1 MKGRNKC
8 ENNLGGWDAGGGE
21 VPRGALWGSGL
32 SPRVLGVDPG
42 GRGALAAC
50 EEDARLRSPALAE
63 ACGERAFQLTGGHSR
78 ASCAPRP
85 LRGWAARRRAGAAV
99 ARETER
105 GEWAARSRAA
115 AGLPPE

>member
-1 MKGRNKC
+1 M
-8 ENNLGGWDAGGGE
+8 
-21 VPRGALWGSGL
+21 PRGALWGSGL
-32 SPRVLGVDPG
+32 SPRVRGVDPG
-42 GRGALAAC
+42 RRGALAAC

-63 ACGERAFQLTGGHSR
+63 ACGERAFQLTGGQSR

-105 GEWAARSRAA
+105 GEWAALSRAA